1 MKGRNARITTVDR
14 IALTATFAVTILIL
28 GVLGVAAHAE
38 SRPFSE
44 VAPLAVPPTV
54 SMPKPATGHRAAI
67 VSLTG
72 RRY

>member
-1 MKGRNARITTVDR
+1 MEGRNEGITTVDR
-14 IALTATFAVTILIL
+14 IALTATFAITILIL
-28 GVLGVAAHAE
+28 AVVGVGANAE
-38 SRPFSE
+38 RQPFSE

-54 SMPKPATGHRAAI
+54 SMPKVGTGHRAPI

>member
-28 GVLGVAAHAE
+28 AVLGVAAHAE
-38 SRPFSE
+38 SQPFSE
-44 VAPLAVPPTV
+44 VAPFAVPPTV
-54 SMPKPATGHRAAI
+54 SIPKLATGHRAAI

-72 RRY
+72 RRH